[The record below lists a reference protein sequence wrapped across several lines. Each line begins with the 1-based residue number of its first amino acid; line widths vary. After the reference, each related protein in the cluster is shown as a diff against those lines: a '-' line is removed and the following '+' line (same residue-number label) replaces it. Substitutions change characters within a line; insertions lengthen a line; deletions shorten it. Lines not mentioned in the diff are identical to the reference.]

1 MDDDAQPARPISQT
15 RPTTGWDLLFY
26 LLGGFGLFLL
36 LSIAAGLLLRTI
48 SIWLTLT
55 AYALNVFCL
64 GGSVYLLGIVRNK
77 LSWLEMGFWPVV
89 WRWRWLLLAV
99 GLSIAFIPL
108 RVALGLAVQ
117 FLLEGNLDSLQGRT
131 DVLTAGG
138 QFSLLGFLITLIG
151 AGILVPIAEELYFRG
166 LLHRWFEP
174 RLPFWPRV
182 LISSLFFGLAH
193 FDSVGVVASSYVMG
207 VVNAVAYEKSKSL
220 WLPILIHMSTN
231 SIAVLLLY
239 LALWAQ
245 QFTG

>member
-1 MDDDAQPARPISQT
+1 MSVETVQVTDRPRSN
-15 RPTTGWDLLFY
+15 WLDLLIY
-26 LLGGFGLFLL
+26 LFGGFGLFVLVSL
-36 LSIAAGLLLRTI
+36 GVGLLVQKTTIWVTALALVLNIVFIGGGVWVWGVLRRKT
-48 SIWLTLT
+48 
-55 AYALNVFCL
+55 
-64 GGSVYLLGIVRNK
+64 
-77 LSWLEMGFWPVV
+77 SWREMGFWPVN
-89 WRWRWLLLAV
+89 WQRKWLPVALGV
-99 GLSIAFIPL
+99 SVAFIPL
-108 RVALGLAVQ
+108 RALLGVLVQ
-117 FLLEGNLDSLQGRT
+117 LLLEGNLDSLQGRT